1 MLANV
6 DQPFELLSPSEI
18 PYATIEN
25 KTTLSAIPTMTFNR
39 LVSESISPP
48 SKTINAKKTPS
59 VAKHII
65 IETIIDAAMYDN
77 ETMLRLTGAE

>member
-1 MLANV
+1 MLASV

-25 KTTLSAIPTMTFNR
+25 KTTLSAIPTMTFSR

-59 VAKHII
+59 VARHII
-65 IETIIDAAMYDN
+65 IEIIIAAAMYDN
-77 ETMLRLTGAE
+77 ETMLRLIGAE